1 MTKAPAEKTFEQ
13 AVARLEEI
21 VKALDNGDLPL
32 DEALKLF
39 EEGVKL
45 AGICSSQLSDAQG
58 RLEKLTKKPD
68 GSTEVEPM
76 DTI

>member
-1 MTKAPAEKTFEQ
+1 MTKASAEKTFEQ

-21 VKALDNGDLPL
+21 VKALDDGDLKL

-39 EEGVKL
+39 EEGTKL
-45 AGICSSQLSDAQG
+45 ARICSSRLSEAQG
-58 RLEKLTKKPD
+58 KLESLSKKPD
-68 GSTEVEPM
+68 GSMEAEPM

>member
-1 MTKAPAEKTFEQ
+1 MTKASAEKTFEQ

-21 VKALDNGDLPL
+21 VKALDDGDLKL

-39 EEGVKL
+39 EEGTKL
-45 AGICSSQLSDAQG
+45 ARICSNRLSEAQG
-58 RLEKLTKKPD
+58 KLELLSKKPD
-68 GSTEVEPM
+68 GSMEAEPM